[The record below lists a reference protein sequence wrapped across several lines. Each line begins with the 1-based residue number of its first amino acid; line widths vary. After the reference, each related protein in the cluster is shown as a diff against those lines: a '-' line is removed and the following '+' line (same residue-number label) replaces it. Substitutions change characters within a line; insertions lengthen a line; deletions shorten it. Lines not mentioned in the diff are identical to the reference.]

1 VMKKISSMVF
11 VGAVGALMGGCA
23 TYDLAGTK
31 AMAPSGSAFS
41 QELYKGYLYQA
52 ELEDDENDYPDAAY
66 FLDKASRSAEGE
78 EVAPDEFFD
87 KSQLPERNAV
97 DVVMQRELPPEA
109 QGKRL
114 LPADGAARA
123 TEMRGQLDDKLGMA
137 STYPALVAELQVAY
151 DCYLQEKEENNQ
163 PADIHECEED
173 FEAALA
179 KFPVEQMPEMP
190 PPAPLDYVVYF
201 DLDSAVLDGAAM
213 AIVREAATAAMDR
226 DADVVVAGH
235 TDTSGSES
243 YNMSL
248 SKRRAV
254 AVAQVLESEGVD
266 SRRIE
271 VDHYGESDLAMAT
284 GDGVVA
290 RENRRV
296 TIFVK

>member
-1 VMKKISSMVF
+1 VF

-31 AMAPSGSAFS
+31 AMTPSGSAFS
-41 QELYKGYLYQA
+41 QELYEGYRYLA
-52 ELEDDENDYPDAAY
+52 ELEDDENDYPDAAF
-66 FLDKASRSAEGE
+66 FLDKADRSAEGE

-97 DVVMQRELPPEA
+97 DVFMQRELPPEA

-114 LPADGAARA
+114 LSADGAARA
-123 TEMRGQLDDKLGMA
+123 TEMREQLDGKLGMA

-151 DCYLQEKEENNQ
+151 DCYLQEKEEDNQ

-201 DLDSAVLDGAAM
+201 DLDSAALDGEAM
-213 AIVREAATAAMDR
+213 AVVREAATAAQDR
-226 DADVVVAGH
+226 DADVVVVAGH
-235 TDTSGSES
+235 TDTSGSQS

-248 SKRRAV
+248 SKRRAE
-254 AVAQVLESEGVD
+254 AVARMLESEGVY
-266 SRRIE
+266 SGRIE
-271 VDHYGESDLAMAT
+271 VDHYGETELALAT